1 MISGDKAAY
10 SYLPK
15 SVARF
20 FQPAELTE
28 LMRCCG
34 YDGVNAR
41 VWTGGT
47 VALHTGMTKAILRPE

>member
-20 FQPAELTE
+20 FQPAELAE
-28 LMRCCG
+28 LMTTWG
-34 YDGVNAR
+34 FDAVSAR

-47 VALHTGMTKAILRPE
+47 VALHTGRKSGGV

>member
-28 LMRCCG
+28 LMRSCG

-41 VWTGGT
+41 VWTGGA
-47 VALHTGMTKAILRPE
+47 VALHTGMTKATLRRE